1 MKVKSDTRSLLI
13 SLFTMIE
20 KPFDTKIKAPR
31 SDNGSEFTKEYFYAS
46 KRVIHQLTCVDTP
59 QQNFVV
65 ERKHQHNLK
74 MA

>member
-31 SDNGSEFTKEYFYAS
+31 SDNGSEFTKEYLYAS

-74 MA
+74 TA